1 MTKDRG
7 FLDLSYLLSLSLTYS
22 KDIFTMIRHAYEMAH
37 LYTARFKTIRENFEI
52 DTATNPED
60 ISTERGTI
68 WEFSFV
74 VPN

>member
-1 MTKDRG
+1 
-7 FLDLSYLLSLSLTYS
+7 
-22 KDIFTMIRHAYEMAH
+22 MIRHAYEMAH

-68 WEFSFV
+68 LGLSSV